1 MVVGWNLAQSV
12 DAMYARLFL
21 CRLGTILMYDSYRP
35 LINSE
40 LELTEMPSEWQST
53 YRGADKSL
61 AQQERKQ
68 ATATEDFDFHVAY
81 L

>member
-1 MVVGWNLAQSV
+1 
-12 DAMYARLFL
+12 
-21 CRLGTILMYDSYRP
+21 MYDSYRP